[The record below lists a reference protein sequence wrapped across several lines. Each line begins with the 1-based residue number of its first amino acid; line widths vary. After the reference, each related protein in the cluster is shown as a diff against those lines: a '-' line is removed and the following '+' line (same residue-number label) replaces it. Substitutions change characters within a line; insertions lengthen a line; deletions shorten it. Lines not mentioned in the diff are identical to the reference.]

1 MEHTKFNLNFRKR
14 INTRRQLFLIF
25 MFIAFYGVA
34 LGIWENYK
42 SGWLNEHGFSI
53 SNLSLIISGG
63 LLAAAALSMAIALV
77 FKTLSTK
84 KIIAI
89 CSSIKLLSMI
99 ALACFFKQNVA
110 NALVFVVFMIDTI
123 CGQLVVFSIYPLM
136 AASVQNNK
144 LYGKRKLLDWFM
156 NDVGLVIAMCI
167 FAIMPKSS
175 LFKYNLLLIISIAF
189 VAVSVVL
196 AYMFEEPP
204 VEKSKVNLKRIFC
217 DKITTIYVW
226 GYAFIGT
233 ISYNIVLGM
242 QALMLQTLA
251 GLSITNV
258 SIFLLVASLCGD
270 VVGYISLVKFSAK
283 HGNFAIVSK
292 FCLRFAGYVM
302 VAITGNWVV
311 LLVATFLSLLV
322 SRAFSHVTDGPYLNR
337 VGRSEQFIMT
347 NYKLS
352 AEYAGKAV
360 GIVLAA
366 TLFKVGIR
374 AVFGVSA
381 ALLLVQILVC
391 FWLVQ
396 LRKKERVCRRVVCFA
411 DKMHKD

>member
-42 SGWLNEHGFSI
+42 SDWLEQHGFSI
-53 SNLSLIISGG
+53 SNLSLIISSG
-63 LLAAAALSMAIALV
+63 LLVAAALSMAIALV

-84 KIIAI
+84 KIIAV

-99 ALACFFKQNVA
+99 ALACFFEKNIS
-110 NALVFVVFMIDTI
+110 NTLVFVVFMIDTI

-167 FAIMPKSS
+167 FTIMPKGS
-175 LFKYNLLLIISIAF
+175 FRYNLLLIISIVF

-217 DKITTIYVW
+217 DKITTLFVW
-226 GYAFIGT
+226 GYTFVGT

-242 QALMLQTLA
+242 QAIMLQTLA
-251 GLSITNV
+251 GLSIAQV
-258 SIFLLVASLCGD
+258 SIFLLVASLAGD
-270 VVGYISLVKFSAK
+270 VVGYISLLKFTAR
-283 HGNFAIVSK
+283 HGKAAIILK
-292 FCLRFAGYVM
+292 FCVRCFGYLLV
-302 VAITGNWVV
+302 VATGNWVV
-311 LLVATFLSLLV
+311 LLIATFLSLLV
-322 SRAFSHVTDGPYLNR
+322 SRSFSHVTDGPYLNR

-347 NYKLS
+347 NYKLA
-352 AEYAGKAV
+352 AEYAGKAI

-366 TLFKVGIR
+366 ELFKSGMR
-374 AVFGVSA
+374 AVFGLSA
-381 ALLLVQILVC
+381 GLMLIQIAVA
-391 FWLVQ
+391 FWINH
-396 LRKKERVCRRVVCFA
+396 LRQKERVCRRNVYFA
-411 DKMHKD
+411 DKIERS

>member
-42 SGWLNEHGFSI
+42 SDWLEQHGFSI
-53 SNLSLIISGG
+53 SNLSLIISSG
-63 LLAAAALSMAIALV
+63 LLVAAALSMAIALV

-84 KIIAI
+84 KIIAV

-99 ALACFFKQNVA
+99 ALACFFEKNIS
-110 NALVFVVFMIDTI
+110 NTLVFVVFMIDTI

-167 FAIMPKSS
+167 FTIMPKGS
-175 LFKYNLLLIISIAF
+175 FRYNLLLIISIVF

-217 DKITTIYVW
+217 DKITTLFVW
-226 GYAFIGT
+226 GYTFVGT

-242 QALMLQTLA
+242 QAIMLQTLA
-251 GLSITNV
+251 GLSIAQV
-258 SIFLLVASLCGD
+258 SIFLLVASLAGD
-270 VVGYISLVKFSAK
+270 VVGYISLLKFTARHGKSA
-283 HGNFAIVSK
+283 IILK
-292 FCLRFAGYVM
+292 FCVRCFGYLLV
-302 VAITGNWVV
+302 VVTGNWVV
-311 LLVATFLSLLV
+311 LLIATFLSLLV
-322 SRAFSHVTDGPYLNR
+322 SRSFSHVTDGPYLNR

-352 AEYAGKAV
+352 AEYAGKAI

-366 TLFKVGIR
+366 ELFKSGMR
-374 AVFGVSA
+374 AVFGLSA
-381 ALLLVQILVC
+381 GLMLIQIAVA
-391 FWLVQ
+391 FWINH
-396 LRKKERVCRRVVCFA
+396 LRQKERVCRRNVYFA
-411 DKMHKD
+411 DKIERS

>member
-1 MEHTKFNLNFRKR
+1 MEQTKFNLNFRKR

-42 SGWLNEHGFSI
+42 SDWLSVHGFSI
-53 SNLSLIISGG
+53 KNLSLIISAG
-63 LLAAAALSMAIALV
+63 LLVVSAVSMAMALI
-77 FKTLSTK
+77 FKTVSTK
-84 KIIAI
+84 KLIAI
-89 CSSIKLLSMI
+89 CSSIKLASMV
-99 ALACFFKQNVA
+99 ALTCFFGKNVP

-136 AASVQNNK
+136 AASIQNNK

-167 FAIMPKSS
+167 FTIMPKGA
-175 LFKYNLLLIISIAF
+175 FRYNLLLIITIAF
-189 VAVSVVL
+189 TVVSVVL

-204 VEKSKVNLKRIFC
+204 VEKAKVNLKRIFC
-217 DKITTIYVW
+217 DKITTIFVW
-226 GYAFIGT
+226 GYSFIGT

-251 GLSITNV
+251 GLSIAQV
-258 SIFLLVASLCGD
+258 SIFLLVASLAGD
-270 VVGYISLVKFSAK
+270 IVGYISLAKFSAK
-283 HGNFAIVSK
+283 HGNFAVVAK
-292 FCLRFAGYVM
+292 YCFRFFGYILVT
-302 VAITGNWVV
+302 ITGNWVI
-311 LLVATFLSLLV
+311 LLIATFMSLLV
-322 SRAFSHVTDGPYLNR
+322 SRSFSHITDGPYLNR

-366 TLFKVGIR
+366 VLFKVGIR
-374 AVFGVSA
+374 AVFGVSS
-381 ALLLVQILVC
+381 ALLVVQILVS

-396 LRKKERVCRRVVCFA
+396 LRKKERVCRRNIYFA
-411 DKMHKD
+411 DKIGRS